1 MNGVHLMLDLIW
13 TNSKSKSV
21 LTNGK
26 SYQVSGT
33 CLSIRTTNS
42 LLIIR
47 MFLIMIRLGPRN
59 QMQSHRVVL
68 PSVCMKWFHGKS
80 AVGRLIT
87 AWSKRSSGNGMDV
100 PLDRNNIGPLNCRTV
115 VLPVD
120 AFRFKYRLLLIR
132 FEMAYSDK
140 VGTRNDAAVRPHLE
154 VIDFDRIEWMRMGF
168 FCAKPGIG
176 WRIPK
181 IVHLKL
187 SSVGV
192 WEYERYDMNC
202 WPCPLRL
209 RRSFRRVGS
218 VWI

>member
-1 MNGVHLMLDLIW
+1 MNGVHLILDLIW

-26 SYQVSGT
+26 SYQVSGI

-100 PLDRNNIGPLNCRTV
+100 PLDRNNLGRWIVALWSCLLMRFDLNIDCCWY
-115 VLPVD
+115 D
-120 AFRFKYRLLLIR
+120 SKWHILIKL
-132 FEMAYSDK
+132 EQ
-140 VGTRNDAAVRPHLE
+140 GTMRPVRPHLE

-168 FCAKPGIG
+168 FLCETGNRMKDSKNSSFKIIQRGCMGI
-176 WRIPK
+176 WEIWYE
-181 IVHLKL
+181 LLTL
-187 SSVGV
+187 STQI
-192 WEYERYDMNC
+192 EA
-202 WPCPLRL
+202 L
-209 RRSFRRVGS
+209 F
-218 VWI
+218 